1 MKTVNIEDIT
11 PDDVFVCSHNNGD
24 GTVTL
29 YEEGD
34 ELPVYPPTKPAVVI
48 TPRQFRQALTRAQLR
63 QMVETLIANSEQDVK
78 DWYEFATGFEST
90 HPVVL
95 QMAQAMGKTEA
106 DVDALFALGERL

>member
-1 MKTVNIEDIT
+1 MRTVRIAELT
-11 PDDVFVCSHNNGD
+11 PDDVFVCSHNHGD

-29 YEEGD
+29 YEDWSEV
-34 ELPVYPPTKPAVVI
+34 PVTPPTKPVVVI